1 MGCFVTYVDQ
11 VEKELLEKCEDIPF
25 GNSLYQDESF
35 ILNTSYTD
43 ARAVRNIGLTLS
55 ARVRALRELEFSM
68 RKMGVD
74 LREIE
79 HKLKSAHY
87 FEKERLEIEREEKTS
102 GMAYTQKLLKDALY
116 EVEYLRAILAKL
128 PKLTRAEF
136 EGQEKAYFI
145 ESLSRQA
152 TNLPE
157 SVKSLEAMGV
167 QPEQEYKFFNKQ
179 TLSERL
185 GVTVDKALPSEAS
198 VLATRQLAEKQ
209 G

>member
-1 MGCFVTYVDQ
+1 MTYVDQ

-68 RKMGVD
+68 RKLDVD
-74 LREIE
+74 MREIE

-87 FEKERLEIEREEKTS
+87 FDKERLEIEREEKTS

-116 EVEYLRAILAKL
+116 EVEYLRAILEKL
-128 PKLTRAEF
+128 PKLSRAEF
-136 EGQEKAYFI
+136 EGQEKQYFI
-145 ESLSRQA
+145 ESLTRQA
-152 TNLPE
+152 VNLPE

-167 QPEQEYKFFNKQ
+167 PVLPEYKFFNGP
-179 TLSERL
+179 TLSEQL
-185 GVTVDKALPSEAS
+185 GVSVDKALPTEDNIRDTK
-198 VLATRQLAEKQ
+198 LLR
-209 G
+209 